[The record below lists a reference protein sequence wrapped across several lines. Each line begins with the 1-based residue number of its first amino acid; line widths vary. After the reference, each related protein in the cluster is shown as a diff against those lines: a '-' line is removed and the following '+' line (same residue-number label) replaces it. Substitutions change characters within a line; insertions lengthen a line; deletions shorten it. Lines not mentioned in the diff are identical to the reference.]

1 MPSRPIAVAALLAVA
16 ACTTKAE
23 RRPDTSAPASATLA
37 GAPAPDA
44 AAVRRDIQAMGSRRA
59 DAVLRGDTATLAGF
73 YGDSAM
79 AMFTGAPA
87 AHGHDAIVKLFGGLI
102 AAKLSAIKLETR
114 DVIVAGDYA
123 IETGA
128 YDMTAAPTKVGAK
141 PVHDIGKYVV
151 VWQKRSDG
159 SYKILRD
166 IGNTDLP

>member
-1 MPSRPIAVAALLAVA
+1 LLAVA

-44 AAVRRDIQAMGSRRA
+44 AAVRRGIEAMNSQRS
-59 DAVLRGDTATLAGF
+59 DALLKGDTAAVVGF
-73 YGDSAM
+73 FADSAI
-79 AMFTGAPA
+79 AMFTGKPA
-87 AHGHDAIVKLFGGLI
+87 AHGHDAIVKLYGGHI
-102 AAKLSAIKLETR
+102 AAKLSAVKYETR
-114 DVIVAGDYA
+114 DVVVAGDYA

-128 YDMTAAPTKVGAK
+128 YDMTAAPPKVGAK
-141 PVHDIGKYVV
+141 PLHDVGKYVV
-151 VWQKRSDG
+151 VWQRQSDG